1 MTDLAQRFC
10 PRCGT
15 ARVGDMPFCP
25 RCGLNVADLDDE
37 ARRPAPDGGEA
48 DDGRAGV
55 SPITVD
61 WSETAQEKTSG
72 TTSETTAGVESPAAP
87 RSTRAGPPPSP
98 GRRTFAV
105 PPIVIASV
113 FVMVGLIAFGLLTR
127 PQPGGSSGPGGQPV
141 PGTSIAAPPPPIVGL
156 TILSPSDG
164 QAVAAAEVTVI
175 GTAPPGVSI
184 TQDIS
189 FGLDQHASVDG
200 TGHWAIKV
208 GLNEG
213 DNKLTF
219 RIGDDHST
227 ERTIHVTYTPQRTP

>member
-1 MTDLAQRFC
+1 MTDVGRRFC

-25 RCGLNVADLDDE
+25 GCGLNVADLDEEAARTGGPIVGVADE
-37 ARRPAPDGGEA
+37 PVGASPLDSEAPASLSDVDRGG
-48 DDGRAGV
+48 
-55 SPITVD
+55 T
-61 WSETAQEKTSG
+61 
-72 TTSETTAGVESPAAP
+72 SPAAASATP
-87 RSTRAGPPPSP
+87 PTMMTERRALSI
-98 GRRTFAV
+98 

-127 PQPGGSSGPGGQPV
+127 PVPGGLPGPEGQPLSGAT
-141 PGTSIAAPPPPIVGL
+141 PTAQPAPIVGL

-164 QAVAAAEVTVI
+164 QAVGAAEVTVI
-175 GTAPPGVSI
+175 GLAPPGLSV

-200 TGHWAIKV
+200 TGHWAIKA

-219 RIGDDHST
+219 RIGDDRST